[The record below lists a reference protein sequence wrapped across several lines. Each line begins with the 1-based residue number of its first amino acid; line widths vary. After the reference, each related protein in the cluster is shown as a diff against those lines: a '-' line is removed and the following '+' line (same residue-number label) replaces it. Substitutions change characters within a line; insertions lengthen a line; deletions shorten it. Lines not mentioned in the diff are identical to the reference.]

1 MMLPFYLVVAAVLF
15 PSPAAGQSQS
25 FAVKLDV
32 TVCPNLFACKDTS
45 ELDRLLQRNRSGAFS
60 SGTQLYDYLKTTN
73 ALVSPQAARACTP
86 PEANTFASTIRKT
99 IRRASIPVPGREGT
113 CCREF
118 CESSAAPGG
127 EDDAA
132 LLSSFGDG
140 SFPTSSGW
148 TEPIFYRQ
156 TDVTVRANSSAC
168 KETSEL
174 DRLLQRN
181 QSGGFTS
188 GTQLY
193 DYLKAHKCMGL
204 TAGRARVYSTRGQ
217 YVCIYDPK
225 DNKTSI
231 YPCAWTRTE
240 MLSK

>member
-1 MMLPFYLVVAAVLF
+1 MIAHRTKAQLRAIDARLKFAELRLTRF
-15 PSPAAGQSQS
+15 PSCKSAGRDAPGQ
-25 FAVKLDV
+25 FI
-32 TVCPNLFACKDTS
+32 
-45 ELDRLLQRNRSGAFS
+45 DRNKSRG
-60 SGTQLYDYLKTTN
+60 
-73 ALVSPQAARACTP
+73 
-86 PEANTFASTIRKT
+86 
-99 IRRASIPVPGREGT
+99 
-113 CCREF
+113 REF

-140 SFPTSSGW
+140 CFPTSSGW
-148 TEPIFYRQ
+148 TSLTVES
-156 TDVTVRANSSAC
+156 DVTVRADSFAC

-204 TAGRARVYSTRGQ
+204 TAGRARVYSSRGP

>member
-1 MMLPFYLVVAAVLF
+1 MRLSSAPLCLACVAVLF
-15 PSPAAGQSQS
+15 PHSAAGQRV
-25 FAVKLDV
+25 FAVE
-32 TVCPNLFACKDTS
+32 S
-45 ELDRLLQRNRSGAFS
+45 E
-60 SGTQLYDYLKTTN
+60 
-73 ALVSPQAARACTP
+73 
-86 PEANTFASTIRKT
+86 
-99 IRRASIPVPGREGT
+99 
-113 CCREF
+113 
-118 CESSAAPGG
+118 
-127 EDDAA
+127 
-132 LLSSFGDG
+132 
-140 SFPTSSGW
+140 
-148 TEPIFYRQ
+148 
-156 TDVTVRANSSAC
+156 VTVRADSFAC

-193 DYLKAHKCMGL
+193 DYLKAHKCVGL

-225 DNKTSI
+225 DNKTNI

>member
-1 MMLPFYLVVAAVLF
+1 MMLPFYLVLVTVLF
-15 PSPAAGQSQS
+15 PPPAAGQSRS
-25 FAVKLDV
+25 F
-32 TVCPNLFACKDTS
+32 TV
-45 ELDRLLQRNRSGAFS
+45 
-60 SGTQLYDYLKTTN
+60 
-73 ALVSPQAARACTP
+73 
-86 PEANTFASTIRKT
+86 
-99 IRRASIPVPGREGT
+99 
-113 CCREF
+113 
-118 CESSAAPGG
+118 ES
-127 EDDAA
+127 
-132 LLSSFGDG
+132 
-140 SFPTSSGW
+140 
-148 TEPIFYRQ
+148 
-156 TDVTVRANSSAC
+156 DVTVRADSFAC

-174 DRLLQRN
+174 DRLLHRN

-188 GTQLY
+188 GAQLY

>member
-1 MMLPFYLVVAAVLF
+1 VRDGTRLGSSSTATKVGAGSFVKVAQRLEAKMLPFYLVLVTVLF
-15 PSPAAGQSQS
+15 PPPAAGQTRS
-25 FAVKLDV
+25 F
-32 TVCPNLFACKDTS
+32 TV
-45 ELDRLLQRNRSGAFS
+45 
-60 SGTQLYDYLKTTN
+60 
-73 ALVSPQAARACTP
+73 
-86 PEANTFASTIRKT
+86 
-99 IRRASIPVPGREGT
+99 
-113 CCREF
+113 
-118 CESSAAPGG
+118 ES
-127 EDDAA
+127 
-132 LLSSFGDG
+132 
-140 SFPTSSGW
+140 
-148 TEPIFYRQ
+148 
-156 TDVTVRANSSAC
+156 DVTVRADSFAC

-181 QSGGFTS
+181 QSSGFTS
-188 GTQLY
+188 KTQLY